1 MGLKDRR
8 DFLKLCATS
17 VPALVLA
24 NGVNAEAASDDPAK
38 SRAAAPSSYRTP
50 SSLDRYIDPL
60 PLPKRLM
67 PHGTH
72 KGTAQYR
79 VRILETSHQMHL
91 QLPPTRVWGY
101 EGQYPGPTF
110 EAERG
115 RPIEV
120 VWENR
125 LPTRHLFA
133 IDPHIHGAM
142 PPTPAV
148 RTVPHLHG
156 SRSESQSDGLPEKWF
171 TPEQSALYRYPN
183 SQQAATLWYHD
194 HALGITRLNVY
205 AGLSGFFLLRDD
217 VERSLNLPA
226 GDYEIPLILQDRT
239 LDDQGQLVYAPTMD
253 DAVRLPPG
261 VWGPM
266 FFGELPIVNGAVY
279 PHFDVEPRPYRLR
292 LLNGS
297 NSRFLNIFFNLAK
310 HVTDIPSL
318 VAVHQ
323 IGSDGGLLPAPVKVN
338 KLLLGPAER
347 ADVILDFSE
356 LEGKTVTLTNDA
368 SAPYP
373 GWNVMNATWPEVY
386 EFMQFRVVLPV
397 TKRQSFSLP
406 AQMPFSRL
414 DESKSVVTRDFV
426 LSEQLDDKGRSMGVR
441 INGKGYDD
449 PVTETIELN
458 SIEKWRFFNTSDD
471 AHPMH
476 LHLVQFQILHR
487 QGFNA
492 QALKNGKV
500 ELIGNLRKPLANE
513 TGWKDTAVVVPGDVL
528 TILARFEGYTGRY
541 VFHCHMLEHE
551 DNDMMRPF
559 EVVPAEVESSKG

>member
-1 MGLKDRR
+1 M
-8 DFLKLCATS
+8 
-17 VPALVLA
+17 
-24 NGVNAEAASDDPAK
+24 
-38 SRAAAPSSYRTP
+38 
-50 SSLDRYIDPL
+50 
-60 PLPKRLM
+60 
-67 PHGTH
+67 
-72 KGTAQYR
+72 
-79 VRILETSHQMHL
+79 
-91 QLPPTRVWGY
+91 
-101 EGQYPGPTF
+101 
-110 EAERG
+110 
-115 RPIEV
+115 PIEV
-120 VWENR
+120 LWENR
-125 LPTRHLFA
+125 LPTQHLFA

-142 PPTPAV
+142 PPAPAV

-217 VERSLNLPA
+217 VERSLDLPA

-253 DAVRLPPG
+253 DAVWLPPG

-279 PHFDVEPRPYRLR
+279 PHLDVEPRPYRLR

-397 TKRQSFSLP
+397 TKTKSFSLP

-476 LHLVQFQILHR
+476 LHLVQFQILQR

-559 EVVPAEVESSKG
+559 EVVRLKHSASE

>member
-1 MGLKDRR
+1 MGRKHRR
-8 DFLKLCATS
+8 DFLKLCAAS
-17 VPALVLA
+17 IPSLVLA
-24 NGVNAEAASDDPAK
+24 NGVAAEADEAKNGHTAQPA
-38 SRAAAPSSYRTP
+38 YRTP
-50 SSLDRYIDPL
+50 ASLERYIDPL
-60 PLPKRLM
+60 PLPKRLA

-72 KGTAQYR
+72 KNIPQYR
-79 VRILETSHQMHL
+79 VRMLEVSHRMHS
-91 QLPPTRVWGY
+91 QLPPTKVWGY

-115 RPIEV
+115 KPIDV
-120 VWENR
+120 LWENQ
-125 LPTRHLFA
+125 LPARHIFT

-142 PPTPAV
+142 PPAPTV

-156 SRSESQSDGLPEKWF
+156 SRSRPESDGLPEKWF
-171 TPEQSALYRYPN
+171 TPGHSALYHYPN
-183 SQQAATLWYHD
+183 SQPATTLWYHD
-194 HALGITRLNVY
+194 HAVGITRLNVY

-217 VERSLNLPA
+217 EERSMHLPS

-253 DAVRLPPG
+253 DAVPLPPG

-266 FFGELPIVNGAVY
+266 FFGELPVVNGAIY
-279 PHFDVEPRPYRLR
+279 PYLNVEPRPYRLR
-292 LLNGS
+292 VLNGS

-310 HVTDIPSL
+310 RVTDIPSL
-318 VAVHQ
+318 AAVHQ
-323 IGSDGGLLPAPVKVN
+323 IGSDGGFLPAPAKLQ

-347 ADVILDFSE
+347 ADLILDFSG

-373 GWNVMNATWPEVY
+373 GWNVLNAHWPEVY

-397 TKRQSFSLP
+397 SKKTSFSMP

-414 DESKSVVTRDFV
+414 DETQAVITRDFV
-426 LSEQLDDKGRSMGVR
+426 LSEQLGDQGRSMGVR

-449 PVTETIELN
+449 PVSEKIKLG
-458 SIEKWRFFNTSDD
+458 SVEKWRFFNTSDD

-492 QALKNGKV
+492 GTLKNGKV
-500 ELIGNLRKPLANE
+500 ELIGNVRKPHANE
-513 TGWKDTAVVVPGDVL
+513 AGWKDTAVVVPGDVL

-551 DNDMMRPF
+551 DNDMMRPY
-559 EVVPAEVESSKG
+559 EVVPVEVESPKG